1 MKKYF
6 YFAIALVACA
16 LAFASCNPKIDS
28 PLVGW
33 WSAGTYVVDETTH
46 QERAARNDLNF
57 IDNGQFQQNLYYNG
71 TFDGLYAIGTWSV
84 KGNKVTISKSTS
96 GTISNNDFIPDS
108 SFKPYTED
116 YTWRIEGH
124 YLYLQTAD
132 GTVYEFRDGEQP

>member
-1 MKKYF
+1 MKKFF

-16 LAFASCNPKIDS
+16 LAFTSCNQKIDS

-57 IDNGQFQQNLYYNG
+57 IDNGQFQQNLYYDG
-71 TFDGLYAIGTWSV
+71 TFDGLYAMGTWSV
-84 KGNKVTISKSTS
+84 KDNKVTIRKNTS
-96 GTISNNDFIPDS
+96 GTINNNNFVADP
-108 SFKPYTED
+108 SFEPYTEV

-124 YLYLQTAD
+124 YLYLETAEEI
-132 GTVYEFRDGEQP
+132 VYEFRDGKP